1 MQSRRPRKPIDR
13 NKIMLIVYGL
23 IGSIIGLRLFI
34 LQVVEG
40 SYYRAIAAKEHA
52 GYTELPARRGE
63 IYIKDYHNGDIFR
76 IATNTTL
83 SLFYADP
90 TLVKNPQKVV
100 DTFAPLLFDQKEA
113 EDQERQRLEEV
124 TKKLDPALTEED
136 QKKALTPKTL
146 EEMQK
151 QFREEMMLKITAVG
165 RSQIILGTEID
176 AEIIEKIQKRG
187 LTGINARDGQVI
199 LYPEKIPNI
208 DAIANILADD
218 LDTSTAKIIKIVNA
232 KNRYVVLKKK
242 IDPAISQQMKDILK
256 KDGVSGGSKE
266 KIYAGVNLQEEY
278 YRFYPEGTLAANAI
292 GYVNNIGNGLY
303 GIESRFNT
311 QLKGKNGIFQTQK
324 DSVGRQITVG
334 ESVIQPAVNGDDIV
348 LTIDRSIQ
356 MELDQLLAQTTKN
369 TGAMSGQAIIM
380 DPKTGKI
387 LAMSHYPTFDPN
399 NYGTVFEKETV
410 YFKPEE
416 IENLKPVNEKT
427 GQYSFLL
434 NKETGENVLV
444 FKETKLDGTA
454 MYKKYKNTVGPE
466 AYQNKIV
473 GWDYEPGSV
482 FKAITMSAA
491 IDDKDVTPQTQFN
504 DIGPVKTDEYEIKNA
519 TGKYFGLIT
528 MKTVLEKSLNTGMAF
543 VARKMGKNLFYNYIK
558 RYGFGALTDIE
569 FDDEHTGKITP
580 YTQWAESELIT
591 HAFGQGIT
599 VTPIQMVNSFAAIAN
614 NGLMM
619 QPYIVE
625 EIRRKDGKI
634 IKTEPHAVQQVI
646 SQETARIIKAM
657 LISAVENGVAQHAG
671 VEGHYLA
678 AKTGTAQTYYRGKP
692 LFGAGT
698 TIANIVG
705 FGPIDDPKFTIL
717 IKLDKPKQS
726 EWADATAAPMF
737 SKLAAFLFDYFNIPP
752 DKKGGGTAKEVGKE

>member
-1 MQSRRPRKPIDR
+1 MQSRRPKKPIDR
-13 NKIMLIVYGL
+13 NKVMLIIYGL
-23 IGSIIGLRLFI
+23 IGSIIGIRLFV

-40 SYYRAIAAKEHA
+40 NYYRAIAAKEHA

-100 DTFAPLLFDQKEA
+100 DTFAPLLFDEKEA
-113 EDQERQRLEEV
+113 QELDRERLNEIS
-124 TKKLDPALTEED
+124 KKLDPTLTEED
-136 QKKALTPKTL
+136 KKKALTPKTL

-151 QFREEMMLKITAVG
+151 QFRDDMFTKITAVG
-165 RSQIILGTEID
+165 RSTIILGTQID
-176 AEIIEKIQKRG
+176 AAVIEKIQKRG
-187 LTGINARDGQVI
+187 LTGINARDGQVV

-208 DAIANILADD
+208 DAIASILADD
-218 LDTSTAKIIKIVNA
+218 LDMSTAQIIKIVNT

-242 IDPAISQQMKDILK
+242 IDPTISQQMKDILK
-256 KDGVSGGSKE
+256 KDRTKSSEGE
-266 KIYAGVNLQEEY
+266 KLYAGVNLQEEY
-278 YRFYPEGTLAANAI
+278 YRFYPEGSLAANMV
-292 GYVNNIGNGLY
+292 GYVNNLGNGLY
-303 GIESRFNT
+303 GIEGRFNT
-311 QLKGKNGIFQTQK
+311 QLKGKNGIFQTKK
-324 DSVGRQITVG
+324 DSIGRQITVG
-334 ESVIQPAVNGDDIV
+334 ESLIQPAVNGDDIV

-369 TGAMSGQAIIM
+369 TGALGGQAIII

-399 NYGTVFEKETV
+399 NYGTVFEKEIV
-410 YFKPEE
+410 NFKPEE
-416 IENLKPVNEKT
+416 IENLKVVDEKA
-427 GQYSFLL
+427 GQYSLL
-434 NKETGENVLV
+434 INKETGEKILV
-444 FKETKLDGTA
+444 FKETKLDGTTI
-454 MYKKYKNTVGPE
+454 YKKYKNNMGPE

-482 FKAITMSAA
+482 FKAIAMSAA
-491 IDDKDVTPQTQFN
+491 IDDKDVTPQTMFN

-519 TGKYFGLIT
+519 TGKYFGLIN

-558 RYGFGALTDIE
+558 RYGFGTLTDIE
-569 FDDEHTGKITP
+569 FDDEHTGKIKP

-591 HAFGQGIT
+591 YTFGQGLT
-599 VTPIQMVNSFAAIAN
+599 VTPIQMVNSYAAIAN

-625 EIRRKDGKI
+625 EIRQKDGKV

-646 SQETARIIKAM
+646 SQETAQIMKAM
-657 LISAVENGVAQHAG
+657 LTSAVENGVAQHAG

-678 AKTGTAQTYYRGKP
+678 AKTGTAQTYYKGKP
-692 LFGAGT
+692 LLGAGT
-698 TIANIVG
+698 TIVNIVG

-752 DKKGGGTAKEVGKE
+752 DKKGGGSSGPVGVE